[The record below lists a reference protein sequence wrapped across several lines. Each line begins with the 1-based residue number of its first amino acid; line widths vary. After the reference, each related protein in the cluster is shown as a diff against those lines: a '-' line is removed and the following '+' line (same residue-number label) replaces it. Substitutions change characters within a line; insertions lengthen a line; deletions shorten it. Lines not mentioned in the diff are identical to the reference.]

1 MARVPLTP
9 RLMLRQKQ
17 SRPAPKGETTPIPLM
32 TTRGTPLDRIALTI
46 IPAVQPR
53 GVMPQRFARPIAL
66 GGLVFFVDALLYFVW
81 RYMSVFGREVPG
93 PIDMRAIGIDVALFS
108 LFALHHSVFARDMF
122 RKRITRMVGA
132 LERSTYVWIAS
143 ALFVAVC
150 AWWRPVAGAVWRID
164 QAAAAWSLRAA
175 QLVGVWLTLRSALM
189 IDFLE
194 LAGVRQISSIQ
205 KDAPHPPDIESAGR
219 VLSDPADGPRDF
231 KVAGP
236 YRWVR
241 HPIYLGWLLLVFA
254 VPHMT
259 QTRFVF
265 AVTSSVYLLIA
276 IPFEERSLRRAS
288 SGAYD
293 RYMREVPW
301 KLVPHIF

>member
-1 MARVPLTP
+1 
-9 RLMLRQKQ
+9 
-17 SRPAPKGETTPIPLM
+17 
-32 TTRGTPLDRIALTI
+32 
-46 IPAVQPR
+46 
-53 GVMPQRFARPIAL
+53 MPQRLARPIAL
-66 GGLVFFVDALLYFVW
+66 GGLVFFVDALLYFAW
-81 RYMSVFGREVPG
+81 RYLSVFGREVPG
-93 PIDMRAIGIDVALFS
+93 PVDSRAIVTDVALFS
-108 LFALHHSVFARDMF
+108 IFALHHTVFARDMF

-150 AWWRPVAGAVWRID
+150 AWWRPVAGAAWRID
-164 QAAAAWSLRAA
+164 QPAAAWSLRAA

-194 LAGVRQISSIQ
+194 LAGVRQIGSR
-205 KDAPHPPDIESAGR
+205 GR
-219 VLSDPADGPRDF
+219 VLVDPADRPRDF
-231 KVAGP
+231 KAAGP
-236 YRWVR
+236 YGWVR

-259 QTRFVF
+259 RTRFVF
-265 AVTSSVYLLIA
+265 ALTSSIYLLIA
-276 IPFEERSLRRAS
+276 IPFEEQSLRRSS

-301 KLVPHIF
+301 KLVPRIF